1 MKNGL
6 NELINPVKLAD
17 SETTKTDAA
26 DWIPADVYA
35 AAIFEGVVEAE
46 KLGDILAVRE
56 VRPDGQGGEAIQV
69 QHIGARTAQGHN
81 YSLNY
86 YCFNSNY
93 LNDCRRSN
101 FGVSRRRNGNL
112 YHNS

>member
-6 NELINPVKLAD
+6 NELINPIKLAD

-26 DWIPADVYA
+26 SWIPADVYA

-56 VRPDGQGGEAIQV
+56 VRPDGRGGEAIQV
-69 QHIGARTAQGHN
+69 QHFGARTAQGHS
-81 YSLNY
+81 YSFGYN
-86 YCFNSNY
+86 C
-93 LNDCRRSN
+93 LND
-101 FGVSRRRNGNL
+101 SRREHFGIPRRRIWDL